1 MSTVAET
8 FIDALRKSALFNT
21 QVQAAPQAI
30 LWTDGERLWEPVIAQ
45 MRDAVPEL
53 LTLGE
58 YEKETRQGP
67 AIWIRCAAA
76 GELEEFPVGAGHIPV
91 LYIPGYSRQAFR
103 DVEHC
108 PEEIMP
114 LVEMQYRGVFW
125 TQDNGKDWTPGAF
138 IASKTRGLGLDL
150 SRDQKT
156 RDSLQ
161 RALSV
166 FLKQA
171 VERLPEKQLDTE
183 YFDKL
188 LAGDDLAREL
198 LLWLDDD
205 DKYRTEKGEGPW
217 NAFVSQCQSKLGY
230 NIEVY
235 GAISVAE
242 KLAEQDGEWAPI
254 WQRYTEAPKN
264 YPGIPVR
271 IRQGKQP
278 DPGLF
283 SDASRFSGWPQ
294 WNDAQENTLQLL
306 LASLGSLPEHDARK
320 LILEAEEAHGLRR
333 SFVWAQLGES
343 RLAQSLEY
351 LAKLVKCTEHR
362 LGNGTIDDL
371 VSGYREHGWDA
382 DFSVLKALSFVEND
396 QQKVAVTTAITS
408 VYLPWLQESARYLQ
422 KLVSTDGYPGGTVD
436 TAEDFPSVDGECV
449 LFVDGLRYDLAMRL
463 IETFERGGLT
473 VATQPRWA
481 ALPSVTATAKPAV
494 SPARK
499 EIRGPDTT
507 ADFYPNVAN
516 TGQSLKGGY
525 HLKQLITKAGWTFL
539 EADNLSDGS
548 GRAWYEAGNIDHE
561 GHERQWK
568 LGKYL
573 NDLLKEVVKA
583 VKDLQAA
590 GWQQVRIVTDHGWL
604 LIPGGLPTIT
614 LPSYLAENKWG
625 RCAVL
630 KSGVTTQDPV
640 IPWFWNPSH
649 QFVFA
654 DGVSSYRQG
663 LEYTHG
669 GVSLQECLTPELV
682 VSSAASPGRS
692 DVYLDDDSIDW
703 RGLRCTVTLR
713 PPQTGYELDLRLQPG
728 DESTSIIR
736 NRKAFNDSG
745 TAAVL
750 VENEDYEGKQAF
762 VVVIDTKTGKIVAQR
777 EVTVGGR
784 HK

>member
-8 FIDALRKSALFNT
+8 LIDALRKSALFNT

-30 LWTDGERLWEPVIAQ
+30 LWTDGERLWESVIAQ

-53 LTLGE
+53 LTLGA
-58 YEKETRQGP
+58 YDKKTRQGP

-76 GELEEFPVGAGHIPV
+76 GELSEVPIGTGHIPV

-108 PEEIMP
+108 PEEIKP
-114 LVEMQYRGVFW
+114 LVEVQYRGVFW

-161 RALSV
+161 RALAV
-166 FLKQA
+166 FMKQA
-171 VERLPEKQLDTE
+171 VERLSAKQLDAD

-188 LAGDDLAREL
+188 LAGDDLAREI
-198 LLWLDDD
+198 LLWLDDED
-205 DKYRTEKGEGPW
+205 TYRKEKGDGPW
-217 NAFVSQCQSKLGY
+217 KAFVSQCQSKLGY
-230 NIEVY
+230 NIEVF

-254 WQRYTEAPKN
+254 WQRYNEAPNN

-283 SDASRFSGWPQ
+283 SDAHRFSGWPQ
-294 WNDAQENTLQLL
+294 WNDQQEARLHVLL
-306 LASLGSLPEHDARK
+306 SSLGSLPEHDARK
-320 LILEAEEAHGLRR
+320 RILEAEEEHGLRR
-333 SFVWAQLGES
+333 SFVWAKLGES

-351 LAKLVKCTEHR
+351 LAKLVKRTEHR

-371 VSGYREHGWDA
+371 VSGYRSDGWEA
-382 DFSVLKALSFVEND
+382 DFSVLKALSFVETD
-396 QQKVAVTTAITS
+396 QQKVAITTAITS

-422 KLVSTDGYPGGTVD
+422 KLVSASGYPGGTVD
-436 TAEDFPSVDGECV
+436 TAENFTPVAGECV

-463 IETFERGGLT
+463 IEPFERDGLAVT
-473 VATQPRWA
+473 IQTRWA

-494 SPARK
+494 SPVRK

-507 ADFYPNVAN
+507 ADFDPQVAA

-525 HLKQLITKAGWTFL
+525 HLKNLIVKAGWAYL
-539 EADNLSDGS
+539 KGDDLGDGT
-548 GRAWYEAGNIDHE
+548 GHGWYEAGNIDHE
-561 GHERQWK
+561 GHERGWK

-583 VKDLQAA
+583 VKDLHTA

-604 LIPGGLPTIT
+604 LIPGGLPAIS
-614 LPSYLAENKWG
+614 LPSYLVENKWG

-630 KSGVTTQDPV
+630 KSGVTTEDPV
-640 IPWFWNPSH
+640 IPWFWNPNH

-654 DGVSSYRQG
+654 DGVSSYRHG

-682 VSSAASPGRS
+682 VSSPVSPGRS

-736 NRKAFNDSG
+736 TRKAFNDSG
-745 TAAVL
+745 TVAVL
-750 VENEDYEGKQAF
+750 VENEDYEGKQVF
-762 VVVIDTKTGKIVAQR
+762 VVVIDETTVKTVTQR
-777 EVTVGGR
+777 EITVGGMQR
-784 HK
+784 